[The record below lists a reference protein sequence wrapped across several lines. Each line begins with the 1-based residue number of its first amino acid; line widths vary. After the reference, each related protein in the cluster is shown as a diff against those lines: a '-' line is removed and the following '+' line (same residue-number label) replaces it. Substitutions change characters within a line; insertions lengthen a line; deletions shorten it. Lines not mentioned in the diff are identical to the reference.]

1 MTNSVLIHPADQYL
15 FDAAAGREIDR
26 QAMAQL
32 QVPGF
37 ELMRRAAQSAFA
49 ALLRLYPNVSAINVW
64 CGKGNNAGDA
74 YLLAKHAHQ
83 YGIETCVV
91 AIVDPLEL
99 TGDAAL
105 ACDEARDAGVTL
117 VRSLPEQDHQSQTQV
132 VQVDGLLGTGLN
144 RPPSDVFQ
152 QAIGKINGQGTPILS
167 IDVPSGVDASTG
179 AVATQAV
186 KASLTV
192 SFITRKVG
200 LYTGPGVSY
209 AGQRE
214 FSNLGVPAQ
223 AYRQPGVRWLHW
235 DPQHLLPLD
244 ENTYKHRRGHVVV
257 AGGDDAMPG
266 AVALAALSAL
276 RVGAGM
282 VTVLT
287 KAQHAA
293 PIVARVPEAMVQA
306 FRLPGEPGDAAA
318 VEANEH
324 LARADLVVLG
334 PGLGRGAW
342 SEALYLAVEASRR
355 PTVLDADGL
364 YWLAQRRSWRG
375 GDLTITPHVA
385 EAARLLAV
393 SAQEVQHDRLSAGA
407 AISAEYSC
415 RGVLKGA
422 GSVIFD
428 TPDSVSS
435 VCAHGNPGMAS
446 AGMGDVLSGIVG
458 GLLAELEASGAGA
471 HGPLRGRCLA
481 DAVALHSAAG
491 DAVALQLG
499 ARFMLAS
506 DVIEALR
513 PLMGATS
520 ASSED

>member
-1 MTNSVLIHPADQYL
+1 
-15 FDAAAGREIDR
+15 
-26 QAMAQL
+26 
-32 QVPGF
+32 
-37 ELMRRAAQSAFA
+37 
-49 ALLRLYPNVSAINVW
+49 VSAINVW

-223 AYRQPGVRWLHW
+223 AYRSTAPVAPG
-235 DPQHLLPLD
+235 
-244 ENTYKHRRGHVVV
+244 
-257 AGGDDAMPG
+257 
-266 AVALAALSAL
+266 
-276 RVGAGM
+276 
-282 VTVLT
+282 
-287 KAQHAA
+287 
-293 PIVARVPEAMVQA
+293 
-306 FRLPGEPGDAAA
+306 
-318 VEANEH
+318 
-324 LARADLVVLG
+324 
-334 PGLGRGAW
+334 
-342 SEALYLAVEASRR
+342 
-355 PTVLDADGL
+355 
-364 YWLAQRRSWRG
+364 
-375 GDLTITPHVA
+375 
-385 EAARLLAV
+385 
-393 SAQEVQHDRLSAGA
+393 
-407 AISAEYSC
+407 
-415 RGVLKGA
+415 
-422 GSVIFD
+422 
-428 TPDSVSS
+428 
-435 VCAHGNPGMAS
+435 
-446 AGMGDVLSGIVG
+446 
-458 GLLAELEASGAGA
+458 
-471 HGPLRGRCLA
+471 
-481 DAVALHSAAG
+481 
-491 DAVALQLG
+491 
-499 ARFMLAS
+499 
-506 DVIEALR
+506 
-513 PLMGATS
+513 
-520 ASSED
+520 